1 MFLLVFEYL
10 RLFRIE
16 ERFYLLLLPR
26 LLIIILPRT
35 PLQHL
40 KAITQTITSL
50 KFNKINATR
59 DGDSD
64 GNGDGDGTIERPST
78 AKVSRVLSV

>member
-1 MFLLVFEYL
+1 M
-10 RLFRIE
+10 FRIVE
-16 ERFYLLLLPR
+16 IFYLLVLPR

-40 KAITQTITSL
+40 KAITLTITSL

-64 GNGDGDGTIERPST
+64 DDGNGNCDGDGTLKRPST

>member
-1 MFLLVFEYL
+1 M
-10 RLFRIE
+10 FRIE
-16 ERFYLLLLPR
+16 ELLKLLLLPR
-26 LLIIILPRT
+26 LNIIILPRT

-64 GNGDGDGTIERPST
+64 DDGNGDGDGTMKRPST
-78 AKVSRVLSV
+78 AKVSRVLNV